1 MRGNDLL
8 GTLAY
13 VGVDMPVYL
22 CIFHPSPS
30 YEPLRPL
37 FDEEVRLMYAYTRN
51 LSLRDLRIQALD
63 RIQSLG
69 LHLIIDDEEIYN
81 FVIHIDGNKASYLI
95 NAPIS

>member
-1 MRGNDLL
+1 
-8 GTLAY
+8 
-13 VGVDMPVYL
+13 
-22 CIFHPSPS
+22 
-30 YEPLRPL
+30 
-37 FDEEVRLMYAYTRN
+37 MYAYTRN